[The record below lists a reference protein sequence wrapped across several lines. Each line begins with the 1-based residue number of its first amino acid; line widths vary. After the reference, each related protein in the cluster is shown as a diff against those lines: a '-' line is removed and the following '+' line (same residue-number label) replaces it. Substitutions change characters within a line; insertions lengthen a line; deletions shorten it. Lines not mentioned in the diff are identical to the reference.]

1 MGASASEPEYKA
13 LVQEKWEAATREI
26 SKPNG
31 TGVPVEQPTTIPTN
45 DLARPVESAATTT
58 PPQILTPN
66 FTPIPSELTTLAQW
80 VCWRRTERDG
90 KRTKLPVMP
99 SGKSADSTNPAT
111 WRTFDE
117 VVAAYQGG
125 GFDGIGFVFAGQHW
139 GADFDHVTDAGG
151 RFLDPDIEQE
161 VRALVAA
168 GAYCERSPSDTG
180 LHVIGLYRGEP
191 LPGKKTGIR
200 EGYVNARYFTMTGC
214 PVPGIE
220 SPAVLSDTTTAFLAW
235 RAQWFK
241 SDDKTEAHDWA
252 PTTMQGPCT
261 LNDLTLDERDA
272 IARHLTENKDFAV
285 LWAGEYSACLGPD
298 GTPDRSKAD
307 MALCCIL
314 AKLSRDPERLEHM
327 ARCSALY
334 RDKWDR
340 PDYLPRTI
348 KKALKDTPTG
358 KDEFDRVES
367 APSTT
372 TTDATPGKTPR
383 LFYELLDHVAPA
395 LDQQALIKDLL
406 AVAAMSVLYGESNS
420 GKTFVALSLAFCIAA
435 NLRWMGRAVHSGL
448 VIYVA
453 AEAGGGAR
461 KRLAALRVEYGAQAR
476 GAPLALV
483 PCPIDL
489 SGRGVDVQPLL
500 DLMTQ
505 AVTKTGRPLVLVVI
519 DTLSRAMGGGN
530 ENAPEDM
537 TAFIKN
543 VDRIRAAT
551 KAHVMVIHHSGKD
564 RAKGAR
570 GHSSLRAATDTELEI
585 ADKTI
590 LVTKQ
595 RDMEQGAPIGFDL
608 KPLVIGHDS
617 QGAPIT
623 SCVVVP
629 RNLTAEHDFAT
640 GRIKPGSVPGKALAV
655 LEDLT
660 AGVGTILIDT
670 WKDRF
675 ISAHYTGHSKAGWTA
690 FERAREA
697 LRKSGAVIEVA
708 GRVSC
713 AR

>member
-1 MGASASEPEYKA
+1 MNSAPEPEYLA
-13 LVQEKWEAATREI
+13 LVREKREAATRKI

-31 TGVPVEQPTTIPTN
+31 TGMPVEP
-45 DLARPVESAATTT
+45 ATTT
-58 PPQILTPN
+58 PPRIVAPDFAHLPQ
-66 FTPIPSELTTLAQW
+66 ELTAAPLW
-80 VCWRRTERDG
+80 VLHIAKEPYQPNGHRASSTD
-90 KRTKLPVMP
+90 
-99 SGKSADSTNPAT
+99 SGT
-111 WRTFDE
+111 WRPFAE
-117 VVAAYQGG
+117 VVAAYQRG
-125 GFDGIGFVFAGQHW
+125 GFDGIGFVFAGNFW
-139 GADFDHVTDAGG
+139 GADFDHVTDADG
-151 RFLDPDIEQE
+151 RFLDSTIEDE
-161 VRALVAA
+161 VRALAV
-168 GAYCERSPSDTG
+168 GAYCERSVSGTG
-180 LHVIGLYRGEP
+180 AHIIGRYSGEP
-191 LPGKKTGIR
+191 LKGKNPANEIR
-200 EGYVNARYFTMTGC
+200 EAYVTARYFTVTGR
-214 PVPGIE
+214 PVPGIP
-220 SPAVLSDTTTAFLAW
+220 SAATLADTTAQFLAW
-235 RAQWFK
+235 RAAHFEE
-241 SDDKTEAHDWA
+241 DDKTATTA
-252 PTTMQGPCT
+252 ASQTTMAGACS
-261 LNDLTLDERDA
+261 LDDLTSAERDA
-272 IARHLTENKDFAV
+272 IVTGRTHDPRFDG
-285 LWAGEYSACLGPD
+285 LWRGESTGPLKADGSPD
-298 GTPDRSKAD
+298 GSAAD
-307 MALCCIL
+307 YDFLCCL
-314 AKLSRDPERLEHM
+314 VRVTDCRDLDRLELM
-327 ARCSALY
+327 ARCSARY
-334 RDKWDR
+334 RDKWDDHR
-340 PDYLPRTI
+340 TYLRGTI
-348 KKALKDTPTG
+348 AKALRDNPTARAEFGDTSG
-358 KDEFDRVES
+358 
-367 APSTT
+367 TT
-372 TTDATPGKTPR
+372 TPGTMTQTAAPNKTPR
-383 LFYELLDHVAPA
+383 LYFELLDHVTPT

-505 AVTKTGRPLVLVVI
+505 AVTATGRPLVLVVI

-623 SCVVVP
+623 SCVVIP
-629 RNLTAEHDFAT
+629 RSLTAEHDFTT
-640 GRIKPGSVPGKALAV
+640 GRIKPGSVPGKALAI

-675 ISAHYTGHSKAGWTA
+675 ISAHYTGNSKAGWTA
-690 FERAREA
+690 FDRAREA
-697 LRKSGAVIEVA
+697 LRKSGAVMEVA
-708 GRVSC
+708 GRASC
-713 AR
+713 AK

>member
-1 MGASASEPEYKA
+1 M
-13 LVQEKWEAATREI
+13 
-26 SKPNG
+26 
-31 TGVPVEQPTTIPTN
+31 
-45 DLARPVESAATTT
+45 
-58 PPQILTPN
+58 
-66 FTPIPSELTTLAQW
+66 
-80 VCWRRTERDG
+80 
-90 KRTKLPVMP
+90 
-99 SGKSADSTNPAT
+99 
-111 WRTFDE
+111 
-117 VVAAYQGG
+117 
-125 GFDGIGFVFAGQHW
+125 
-139 GADFDHVTDAGG
+139 
-151 RFLDPDIEQE
+151 
-161 VRALVAA
+161 
-168 GAYCERSPSDTG
+168 
-180 LHVIGLYRGEP
+180 
-191 LPGKKTGIR
+191 
-200 EGYVNARYFTMTGC
+200 
-214 PVPGIE
+214 
-220 SPAVLSDTTTAFLAW
+220 
-235 RAQWFK
+235 
-241 SDDKTEAHDWA
+241 
-252 PTTMQGPCT
+252 
-261 LNDLTLDERDA
+261 
-272 IARHLTENKDFAV
+272 
-285 LWAGEYSACLGPD
+285 
-298 GTPDRSKAD
+298 
-307 MALCCIL
+307 
-314 AKLSRDPERLEHM
+314 
-327 ARCSALY
+327 
-334 RDKWDR
+334 
-340 PDYLPRTI
+340 
-348 KKALKDTPTG
+348 
-358 KDEFDRVES
+358 
-367 APSTT
+367 
-372 TTDATPGKTPR
+372 
-383 LFYELLDHVAPA
+383 APA

-489 SGRGVDVQPLL
+489 SGRGVDVHPLL

-608 KPLVIGHDS
+608 KTVVIGHDS

-629 RNLTAEHDFAT
+629 RSLTAEHDFTT

-660 AGVGTILIDT
+660 AGVGTVGVGV

-675 ISAHYTGHSKAGWTA
+675 ISAHYTGNSKAGWTA
-690 FERAREA
+690 FDRAREA

-708 GRVSC
+708 GRASC
-713 AR
+713 AQ